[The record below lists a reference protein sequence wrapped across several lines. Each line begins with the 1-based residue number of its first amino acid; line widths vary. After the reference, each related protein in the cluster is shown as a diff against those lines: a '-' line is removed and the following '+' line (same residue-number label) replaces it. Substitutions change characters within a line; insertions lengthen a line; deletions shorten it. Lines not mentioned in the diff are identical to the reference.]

1 MTWMIVAFMEL
12 ASVLS
17 PEAVLQSVR
26 DKHRL
31 AEDVSYTFTQTWI
44 DELRGARPSESGT
57 ILVKKDGRFR
67 WAYQKPERKDF
78 IFDGARAWLYE
89 PSKSQATE
97 FEGFATS
104 AASQALQVLW
114 GRGKL
119 DALFNLDWCSADC
132 PQGDGLHFLE
142 LRPKQA
148 LATLDRMV
156 VKVDKRNNRIAGA
169 VSYDPMGNQ
178 TVYELSQ
185 PKRGTSHKDTWFEFV
200 VPDGVNVIRVNVNSQ
215 KSGPN

>member
-1 MTWMIVAFMEL
+1 MTWTIVAFMEL

-17 PEAVLQSVR
+17 PEAVLQAVR
-26 DKHRL
+26 EKHQL
-31 AEDVSYTFTQTWI
+31 AEDVSYTFTQTWV
-44 DELRGARPSESGT
+44 DELRGARPAETGT
-57 ILVKKDGRFR
+57 ILVKEDGRFR

-78 IFDGARAWLYE
+78 IYDGARAWLYE

-104 AASQALQVLW
+104 AASQALQFLW

-119 DALFNLDWCSADC
+119 DTLFNLDWCTSDC
-132 PQGDGLHFLE
+132 PKGDGLRLLE
-142 LRPKQA
+142 LRPKQT
-148 LATLDRMV
+148 LATLERMV
-156 VKVDKRNNRIAGA
+156 VKVDAGNHRIVGA
-169 VSYDPMGNQ
+169 ISYDPMGNQ

-200 VPDGVNVIRVNVNSQ
+200 VPKGVNVIRVNVNSP
-215 KSGPN
+215 KSGPD